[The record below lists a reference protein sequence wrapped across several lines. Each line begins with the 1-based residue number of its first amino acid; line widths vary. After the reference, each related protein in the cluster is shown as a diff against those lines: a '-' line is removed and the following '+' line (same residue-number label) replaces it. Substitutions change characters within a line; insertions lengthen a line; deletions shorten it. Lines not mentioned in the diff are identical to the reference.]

1 MSGID
6 LFQAM
11 NEVQEGFIQEASLGC
26 LERKEKRMMWKMAV
40 IGTVAAVFSAV
51 GLGIRLEKG
60 TGNQEKNL
68 ATLEAITEE
77 ETTETETAE
86 ETEEEETTEE
96 KITEMQE
103 TQTPYLKKSGK
114 LVTMVLEDGVR
125 YQIDTVHTLN
135 GTVQDTTANQI
146 RMMNMEG
153 QTVQTLLETGDSN
166 LSPYL
171 AVDESR
177 LYYAILTDDM
187 FQVYMQ
193 DLEKRNEQTEAKLVM
208 ETRMEGEGI
217 FGETPVYRLDGVC
230 DHYLI
235 YSDGLWC
242 RNQVYSY
249 DWNSGES
256 VKLGRENLLIS
267 DSFSEAPYLILRGET
282 SDVSP
287 STLMYVSADG
297 VQQNYLTD
305 SSMGYAVNGYT
316 IYYTDGGRW
325 NTDNQTRDLFD
336 LVVYDISE
344 GKEVSRNT
352 IYSSWVYG
360 MFFADSQIPV
370 AYAYENDGTYTL
382 MDLKDH
388 RQIVENV
395 EISPESPFME
405 AFFEYEDEWYG
416 IWKNQYAELDFENR
430 RIGQLQNYTEEK
442 IAYVNEAWVEGDSL
456 LVQWSQSD
464 GGVHLT
470 EIRDFGLWLEV
481 RRTQ

>member
-1 MSGID
+1 MSGVD

-11 NEVQEGFIQEASLGC
+11 NEVQERFIQEASLGC
-26 LERKEKRMMWKMAV
+26 QERKEKRMMWKMAV
-40 IGTVAAVFSAV
+40 IGTAAAALAAI
-51 GLGIRLEKG
+51 GLGSRLEKG
-60 TGNQEKNL
+60 TSNQEKNP
-68 ATLEAITEE
+68 ATLEAVTEA
-77 ETTETETAE
+77 ET
-86 ETEEEETTEE
+86 ETTEE
-96 KITEMQE
+96 EVTQMQE
-103 TQTPYLKKSGK
+103 TQASYLKKSGK
-114 LVTMVLEDGVR
+114 LVTTVLKDGVR
-125 YQIDTVHTLN
+125 YQIDTIEDIT
-135 GTVQDTTANQI
+135 GNQI

-187 FQVYMQ
+187 FQIYVQ
-193 DLEKRNEQTEAKLVM
+193 DLEKRDEQTEAKLVM

-217 FGETPVYRLDGVC
+217 FGDAPVYRLDGVC

-249 DWNSGES
+249 DWNSGEI

-344 GKEVSRNT
+344 GKEIARNT
-352 IYSSWVYG
+352 IYSSYVFG
-360 MFFADSQIPV
+360 MLFADSQIPV

-382 MDLKDH
+382 MDLKNH
-388 RQIVENV
+388 RQIAENV
-395 EISPESPFME
+395 EIIPESPFME

-416 IWKNQYAELDFENR
+416 IWKNQYAELDFENG

-470 EIRDFGLWLEV
+470 EIRDFGLWLEGK
-481 RRTQ
+481 RAD